1 MRWIALSLVALN
13 AVLFAWYMLVAP
25 SPQLSSG
32 KSPIPHESEGKKITL
47 VSEISP
53 EELPAPEKAGA
64 LSKESFEV
72 EQFCTLLGPFAEEYQ
87 GEDLLQRIRSLQVK
101 AELRDIEMQ
110 GQMRYWV
117 YLPPLSSRREAY
129 NRLRELQSQGIDS
142 YVIPK
147 GALENGIS
155 FGIFSER
162 ARAESHTAVLKERG
176 VAAQFKEEP
185 QTYMERWIVMPP
197 GSTESLAEE
206 FWRQLQSEYPDLD
219 RRPNLCSEV
228 LG

>member
-1 MRWIALSLVALN
+1 MRWIAFFLVALN
-13 AVLFAWYMLVAP
+13 VVLFSWHMLVAP
-25 SPQLSSG
+25 APQMNSG
-32 KSPIPHESEGKKITL
+32 QNSLPQESQGKRITL

-53 EELPAPEKAGA
+53 EELPAQKKSSG
-64 LSKESFEV
+64 LSGESFEV
-72 EQFCTLLGPFAEEYQ
+72 AELCTLVGPLTEEYQ
-87 GEDLLQRIRSLQVK
+87 GEDILQRIQSLQVE

-117 YLPPLSSRREAY
+117 YLPPLNSRREAY
-129 NRLRELQSQGIDS
+129 NRLRELQSQGVDS

-147 GALENGIS
+147 GSLENGIS

-162 ARAESHTAVLKERG
+162 ARAESHTEDLQGRG
-176 VAAQFKEEP
+176 VSAQFREEP

-197 GSTESLAEE
+197 GSAESLAIE
-206 FWRQLQSEYPDLD
+206 FWRQLQDEYPDLD

>member
-1 MRWIALSLVALN
+1 M
-13 AVLFAWYMLVAP
+13 
-25 SPQLSSG
+25 
-32 KSPIPHESEGKKITL
+32 
-47 VSEISP
+47 
-53 EELPAPEKAGA
+53 
-64 LSKESFEV
+64 SKESFEV
-72 EQFCTLLGPFAEEYQ
+72 EQLCTLLGPFAEEYR
-87 GEDLLQRIRSLQVK
+87 GEDLLQRIQSLQVK
-101 AELRDIEMQ
+101 AELREIEMQ

-162 ARAESHTAVLKERG
+162 TRAESHTADLKGRG
-176 VAAQFKEEP
+176 VSAQFKEEP

-197 GSTESLAEE
+197 GSAESLATE
-206 FWRQLQSEYPDLD
+206 FWRQLQNEYPDLD